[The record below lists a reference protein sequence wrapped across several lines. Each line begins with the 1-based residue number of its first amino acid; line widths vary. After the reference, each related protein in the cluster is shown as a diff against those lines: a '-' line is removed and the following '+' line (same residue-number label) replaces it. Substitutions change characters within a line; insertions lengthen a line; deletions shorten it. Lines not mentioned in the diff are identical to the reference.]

1 MRSGGGSEA
10 LEDIKTETYDLML
23 MDIVMPRMNGVEV
36 LKQLKEIDSSV
47 IVIMM
52 TAYTMPDVVEG
63 ALREGVYR
71 VLFRPLDMEEVP
83 SLIDGILSSGNGGDP
98 SLN

>member
-1 MRSGGGSEA
+1 

>member
-1 MRSGGGSEA
+1 LRSGGGSEA

>member
-1 MRSGGGSEA
+1 M
-10 LEDIKTETYDLML
+10 EDIKTETYDLML